1 MTEAALSLPPEPQSE
16 DGADRERPR
25 PVVDMAEL
33 AAFASGRR
41 IVAAESSGRQIRVA
55 WDDGTV
61 QRFHPLWLRSECAC
75 PQCRDRVTLERTFD
89 QFRLPQDLGATTIEV
104 TAAGALRLVWSAD
117 GHVSLFDPGWLHRI
131 ARGEVPWTAG
141 FGRPRLWRSE
151 LAGAIPTFGY
161 QAVMTE
167 PRALH
172 DWLTALRDV
181 GLTLLSGVPAEARE
195 VERIARRI
203 SLPRDSNFGAV
214 FDVMTLANANSNAY
228 TAIEL
233 PPHVDLPTREYQP
246 GFQFFH
252 CLDNQAEGGE
262 STYVDGFAVA
272 EHLRAAEPETF
283 RTLSEVPLGFRF
295 LDQASDYVWH
305 APALVLDERDELRE
319 IRFIPWLMAPLAAAP
334 ERFEPVYRALRR
346 LAELTRDARFQI
358 RLKLTA
364 GTMSAFDN
372 RRILHGRAAFA
383 PNSGRRHFQGC
394 YIEREE
400 VESRIRVLE
409 REF

>member
-1 MTEAALSLPPEPQSE
+1 MTEAALSLPPQPAALQARPQ
-16 DGADRERPR
+16 

-33 AAFASGRR
+33 APFASPRR
-41 IVAAESSGRQIRVA
+41 IVAAESSGDTVRVA
-55 WDDGTV
+55 WDDGTSL
-61 QRFHPLWLRSECAC
+61 RLHPLWLRSECAC
-75 PQCRDRVTLERTFD
+75 PACRDRVTLERTFD
-89 QFRLPQDLGATTIEV
+89 QFRLPPDLALQQVEV

-117 GHVSLFDPGWLHRI
+117 GHVSLFDPGWLYLN
-131 ARGEVPWTAG
+131 ARGQGPGST
-141 FGRPRLWRSE
+141 GRGMPRLWLAAD
-151 LAGAIPTFGY
+151 LAGAIPTFEHG
-161 QAVMTE
+161 AVMTE
-167 PRALH
+167 ARALH
-172 DWLTALRDV
+172 EWLCALRDV
-181 GLTLLSGVPAEARE
+181 GLTLLTGVPAQPRE

-214 FDVMTLANANSNAY
+214 FDVMTMANANSNAY

-252 CLDNQAEGGE
+252 CLDNQASGGE

-272 EHLRAAEPETF
+272 EHLRAEEPDVF
-283 RTLSEVPLGFRF
+283 RLLSEIPLGFRF
-295 LDQASDYVWH
+295 YDQVSDYVWH

-319 IRFIPWLMAPLAAAP
+319 IRFIPWLMTPLLAAP
-334 ERFEPVYRALRR
+334 ERFEPLYRALRR
-346 LAELTRDARFQI
+346 FAELTRDARFQI

-409 REF
+409 REL

>member
-1 MTEAALSLPPEPQSE
+1 MTEAALSQPAEPAR
-16 DGADRERPR
+16 DLR

-33 AAFASGRR
+33 ARFASTRR
-41 IVAAESSGRQIRVA
+41 IVAAESSARSICIT
-55 WDDGTV
+55 WDDGAV

-75 PQCRDRVTLERTFD
+75 KGCRDRVTLERTFD
-89 QFRLPQDLGATTIEV
+89 QFRLPQELSAGSVEV
-104 TAAGALRLVWSAD
+104 TAAGALRLVWSTD
-117 GHVSLFDPGWLHRI
+117 GHVSEFDPGWLHQI
-131 ARGEVPWTAG
+131 ARGEGPWTTG
-141 FGRPRLWRSE
+141 FGKRRLWRSE
-151 LAGAIPTFGY
+151 LADAIPSFGY
-161 QAVMTE
+161 EAIMTE

-172 DWLTALRDV
+172 DWLIALRDE
-181 GLTLLSGVPAEARE
+181 GLTRLSGVPGEPRE

-214 FDVMTLANANSNAY
+214 FDVMTMANANSNAY

-252 CLDNQAEGGE
+252 CLDNQAAGGE
-262 STYVDGFAVA
+262 SIYVDGFAVA
-272 EHLRAAEPETF
+272 EHLRVEEPEVF
-283 RTLSEVPLGFRF
+283 RLLSQIPLGFRF
-295 LDQASDYVWH
+295 YDKVSDYVWH

-319 IRFIPWLMAPLAAAP
+319 IRFIPWLMTPLAP
-334 ERFEPVYRALRR
+334 ERFEPVYQALRR
-346 LAELTRDARFQI
+346 FAELTRDPRFRI

-372 RRILHGRAAFA
+372 RRVLHGRAAFA

-409 REF
+409 REL